1 MYDDL
6 KQDLCRGARVLFR
19 HGLSMGIA
27 GHLSIK
33 VGPGTMLANR
43 FGPSFGTLMPADVLT
58 LDLDGHVQEGTGSVN
73 DTIRLHGV
81 IHRQHPSFVALAH
94 THPPGVVTFSA
105 LRALPEVYDQ
115 ESCFLAGEVGL
126 VEEDYSGLAS
136 REERVRPMADAL
148 RAHRTILLPNHGAVT
163 RGETIQ
169 EAVFLML
176 LLEQMVQRNLAVAA
190 ASRATGLPPRPI
202 PAAVAQATKDE
213 LNRLRAL
220 PLIWEDLMAKLR
232 ATDAALLALGP
243 QTPPAPTPVRP

>member
-1 MYDDL
+1 
-6 KQDLCRGARVLFR
+6 
-19 HGLSMGIA
+19 
-27 GHLSIK
+27 
-33 VGPGTMLANR
+33 
-43 FGPSFGTLMPADVLT
+43 
-58 LDLDGHVQEGTGSVN
+58 
-73 DTIRLHGV
+73 
-81 IHRQHPSFVALAH
+81 
-94 THPPGVVTFSA
+94 
-105 LRALPEVYDQ
+105 
-115 ESCFLAGEVGL
+115 
-126 VEEDYSGLAS
+126 
-136 REERVRPMADAL
+136 MADAL